1 MMLSCVCVGNIDDME
16 DIKNNGKL
24 VSHSKT
30 VMTEMIM
37 PNDTNPMGNL
47 MGGYLMRWM
56 DIACAV
62 CAGRHCGHQ
71 VATASV
77 DHISFH
83 EPITLGD
90 VITLTATVTRAFNTS
105 VEIYVEVSA
114 SDITGANPRQSNHA
128 YFTFVA
134 IDSDTGKPVKVPP
147 VIPLTNDEKKHF
159 DVAIRRR
166 ELRLILAGKMKP
178 EDAKEL
184 RTFFNEFK

>member
-1 MMLSCVCVGNIDDME
+1 MQSNSLE
-16 DIKNNGKL
+16 GKL
-24 VSHSKT
+24 VSQSKT

-62 CAGRHCGHQ
+62 CAARHCGSQ

-83 EPITLGD
+83 EPIKLGD

-105 VEIYVEVSA
+105 VEVSA
-114 SDITGANPRQSNHA
+114 AEITGANPRQSNHA

-134 IDSDTGKPVKVPP
+134 IDKSTGKPMKVPS
-147 VIPLTNDEKKHF
+147 VIPLTNDEKKQF
-159 DVAIRRR
+159 EVASRRR
-166 ELRLILAGKMKP
+166 ELRLILAGKIKP
-178 EDAKEL
+178 EEATEL
-184 RTFFNEFK
+184 ISFFNEIDKIKFPV

>member
-1 MMLSCVCVGNIDDME
+1 MQE
-16 DIKNNGKL
+16 HPKEGKL
-24 VSHSKT
+24 VTYSKT
-30 VMTEMIM
+30 IMTEMIM

-62 CAGRHCGHQ
+62 CAARHCESQ

-83 EPITLGD
+83 EPIRLGD
-90 VITLTATVTRAFNTS
+90 VITLNAQVTRAFNTS
-105 VEIYVEVSA
+105 VEIFVEVSA

-134 IDSDTGKPVKVPP
+134 IDRNTGHPMKVPP
-147 VIPLTNDEKKHF
+147 VIPITNEEKKQF
-159 DVAIRRR
+159 EVASRRR
-166 ELRLILAGKMKP
+166 ELRLILAGKLKP
-178 EDAKEL
+178 ENAQEL
-184 RTFFNEFK
+184 RNFFTDFK

>member
-1 MMLSCVCVGNIDDME
+1 MMQDQHKE
-16 DIKNNGKL
+16 GKL
-24 VSHSKT
+24 VAYSKT
-30 VMTEMIM
+30 IMTEMIM

-62 CAGRHCGHQ
+62 CAARHCESQ

-83 EPITLGD
+83 EPIKLGD
-90 VITLTATVTRAFNTS
+90 VITLNAQVTRAFNTS

-134 IDSDTGKPVKVPP
+134 IDSATGKPVKVPP
-147 VIPLTNDEKKHF
+147 VIPITNEEKKQF
-159 DVAIRRR
+159 EVASRRR
-166 ELRLILAGKMKP
+166 ELRLILAGKLKP
-178 EDAKEL
+178 ENALEL
-184 RTFFNEFK
+184 RNFFADFK

>member
-1 MMLSCVCVGNIDDME
+1 MMQE
-16 DIKNNGKL
+16 QHKEGKL
-24 VSHSKT
+24 VAYSKT
-30 VMTEMIM
+30 IMTEMIM

-62 CAGRHCGHQ
+62 CAARHCESQ

-83 EPITLGD
+83 EPIKLGD
-90 VITLTATVTRAFNTS
+90 VITLNAQVTRAFNTS

-134 IDSDTGKPVKVPP
+134 IDSATGKPVKVPP
-147 VIPLTNDEKKHF
+147 VIPITNEEKKQF
-159 DVAIRRR
+159 EVASRRR
-166 ELRLILAGKMKP
+166 ELRLILAGKLKP
-178 EDAKEL
+178 ENALEL
-184 RTFFNEFK
+184 RNFFADFK